1 MNGSMNTK
9 IHYLYRD
16 ADNYKVHNSCV
27 IKGVLTPEQINVIL
41 SCCDAGEY
49 FIPNQVGLPE
59 RKFEKIDPQVDH
71 CWFELT
77 RDDFEYTDQP
87 AIDFRTWLISQGK
100 DIYMDAMRDPDTLA
114 ANPHAG
120 NEMNF
125 EAFSACAIDAYER
138 KLNLTGMDRYTKP
151 YDDLDK
157 HALSD
162 QLVMDIQSE
171 IPQHPDAPS
180 IHLPRNYSVQ
190 FPRIW
195 ARMSDQPSEASPAPP
210 NPDRSAHRI
219 FKINDLFGEQID
231 LQPRVELY
239 SVRDF
244 MGQEMPG
251 LAIVLDEISN
261 ESDGDEE
268 YAVLTVSF
276 GEFICLGR
284 RSQKIDPVR
293 SSGSSWQRI
302 RAMNMLNI
310 S

>member
-1 MNGSMNTK
+1 MNKEEFWKTIESVNHSVPDGNHEMVAK
-9 IHYLYRD
+9 QMCEELLHYSPQD
-16 ADNYKVHNSCV
+16 
-27 IKGVLTPEQINVIL
+27 IL
-41 SCCDAGEY
+41 DWHL
-49 FIPNQVGLPE
+49 IL
-59 RKFEKIDPQVDH
+59 R
-71 CWFELT
+71 
-77 RDDFEYTDQP
+77 EYTNAAYRNDLW
-87 AIDFRTWLISQGK
+87 AACTALGAHSSDDGFIDFRTWLISQGK

-219 FKINDLFGEQID
+219 FKINDL
-231 LQPRVELY
+231 
-239 SVRDF
+239 
-244 MGQEMPG
+244 
-251 LAIVLDEISN
+251 LASRSICSLVWSYTPLEILWAKRCQVLP
-261 ESDGDEE
+261 
-268 YAVLTVSF
+268 LF
-276 GEFICLGR
+276 WM
-284 RSQKIDPVR
+284 RSATNQMVMK
-293 SSGSSWQRI
+293 
-302 RAMNMLNI
+302 NMLSLPCPLASLSAPKTVHI
-310 S
+310 SIPTTAILPSSF